1 MLDPKYYAEIERA
14 QQETRELPKGTPL
27 PEFNINDLGAD
38 SWRRR
43 IKLWLFEVLV
53 PPVLSLFREFW
64 PVANIGRLVIV
75 TRADD
80 VRDVLTRTETFRA
93 PFAPEMIELA
103 GGQNFILGMD
113 GKPHA
118 DEDKVIENAVGDQRD
133 PLVGTS
139 SPLDNGVAAGEA
151 LKIAMAREDVE
162 RVARLSHRFAKALL
176 RNSGGRIDVM
186 KDYIT
191 RVATETCILY
201 FGLTGVDDPDAFAEW
216 AMSISALLFGDPFGD
231 PATRQLALNGS
242 ARIRNVIDRSIVEQ
256 RKSPTDTVLGRLV
269 KLQSVDS
276 TVDDGKIR
284 AILVGMIAGFIP
296 TNTLAA
302 GRILQE
308 LLRRPQAWR
317 DALEKASAAMNADQP
332 NSNDGGSGENADK
345 QALQTMLYE
354 ALRLNPPLMPGQWR
368 YVNADAD
375 VGTDPLRRRRV
386 PANSVLLVATMSA
399 LRDRR
404 AIDSPWQFKP
414 DRNPACADLAFGFG
428 MHHCLGKYLA
438 MAQINEIFMVLFAQ
452 PELRRCDDTWGR
464 RIRWVGPFPGRLDM
478 QFTPAV
484 APATQTMLTICS
496 PLADGVEPDDV
507 REQIR
512 KLGNPANE
520 SIRKMFDGTCVVHFA
535 SLSMIEAGDATQPA
549 PHLLLEL
556 SADGTNNSVIDAVAA
571 QDAKEQHL
579 ASIFRYTTLGKK
591 RLVDILK
598 QSVLD
603 LQTCPRGAIGL
614 NFYGTEGFAVADID
628 KQDELSNYVKEVLD
642 YFLTF
647 HIGFGSRAME
657 VLKFVR
663 TFILHPEPLRKAAA
677 RMPAD
682 AQATLL
688 KLLDRGDKFA
698 DFLIVPSRHTLAISD
713 WAPCSRWTAAWN
725 LLKSPQFRGFGLATV
740 ALAIALIVATFC
752 AIDSGW
758 LGLPGR
764 IALALSGGLATTM
777 GLLAVIAAGLV
788 GLLRYHETRDVPD
801 DRNPEISAM
810 QKIAA
815 IEDPPGFAQNHFMAV
830 TDLKSG
836 WFRKLTLAAAL
847 WSIKQM
853 VLFLFRPGFVLDM
866 GTIHYAKWFRLPGRD
881 KLIFQANYDGSWQSY
896 LEDFIMKAH
905 LGQTAAWS
913 NGVGFP
919 ETRFLILDGA
929 QDGDRF
935 KRWVRRQQVIAPL
948 WYSRFPHLTTDQ
960 IRNNALI
967 HDGLA
972 RASTDSEAR
981 DWLDCF
987 GSLPRPD
994 YAIETSEVQSL
1005 VFRGFRTLPHVVCA
1019 LIELPK
1025 ASKDCGAWLEALVPG
1040 TAPGSNAA
1048 SFDLD
1053 NPCQITFG
1061 DNPFS
1066 SDRNLREEA
1075 TFVGL
1080 TADGLKKLR
1089 LPGSEN
1095 TDGLGS
1101 FPSAFNMGMANRSR
1115 VLGDFEDAP
1124 PRGWRWLDSE
1134 LADGMPPPTG
1144 LKADAVLLIYGKTIK
1159 RCRELLQTHQKVLG
1173 EEARFHV
1180 IETQPT
1186 AKGIDYEHFGFRDG
1200 ISQPVI
1206 RGTQRFSKGA
1216 SPRDVVEPGEFILG
1230 YRNNQNYYPPPT
1242 TVRVESDSK
1251 NRLPTVLE
1259 TSPSRFPSFEP
1270 GNSAIRDFGRNGS
1283 FLVIRQLAQNVA
1295 GFKDF
1300 LTEQVKKLEP
1310 YDGLA
1315 GIEGAPIDEKWL
1327 AAKLMGRWQ
1336 DGTPLVT
1343 RPGADKLENG
1353 PKHLTRDNDFSY
1365 GMDDPQGLHC
1375 PFGAH
1380 IRRANP
1386 RDSLDPDD
1394 PDEQSVTNRH
1404 RLLRRGRAYEF
1415 ETAGEKTPNQGLL
1428 FTCLCADLE
1437 RQFEFVQQTWL
1448 RSPAFAGLQNEP
1460 DPIVA
1465 WQDPKQRVFT
1475 IPTPSGP
1482 LRLHEVKTFVTVR
1495 GGGYFFLPSRSAIL
1509 YLADTNQA

>member
-1 MLDPKYYAEIERA
+1 MLDPKYYTEIREA
-14 QQETRELPKGTPL
+14 QEQTRELPKGAPL

-38 SWRRR
+38 SLRRR
-43 IKLWLFEVLV
+43 IQLWLFEVLV
-53 PPVLSLFREFW
+53 PLVLSLLREFW
-64 PVANIGRLVIV
+64 PVAKIGRLVIV

-80 VRDVLTRTETFRA
+80 VRDTLTRTEEFGV
-93 PFAPEMIELA
+93 PFALEMTELA
-103 GGQNFILGMD
+103 DGENFVLGMD
-113 GKPHA
+113 GESHA
-118 DEDKVIENAVGDQRD
+118 EEDKLIENGVGDQRS
-133 PLVGTS
+133 PLVVSRSFPDGTGS
-139 SPLDNGVAAGEA
+139 EEA

-162 RVARLSHRFAKALL
+162 RVAKLSHRFAGALL

-191 RVATETCILY
+191 RVATETCIRY
-201 FGLTGVDDPDAFAEW
+201 FGLTGIDDPNAFAEW

-242 ARIRNVIDRSIVEQ
+242 ARIRNVIDRSIIEQ

-269 KLQSVDS
+269 KLQSSNSNVS
-276 TVDDGKIR
+276 DGKIR

-308 LLRRPQAWR
+308 LLRRPQVWS
-317 DALEKASAAMNADQP
+317 DALAKASAAMKADQA
-332 NSNDGGSGENADK
+332 NSNDGGIGENADK
-345 QALQTMLYE
+345 QALQVILYE

-368 YVNADAD
+368 YVNADTD
-375 VGTDPLRRRRV
+375 IGTDPGRRRRV
-386 PANSVLLVATMSA
+386 LANSVLLVATLSA

-404 AIDSPWQFKP
+404 AIDSPTQFKP
-414 DRNPACADLAFGFG
+414 DRNPACADMAFGFG

-438 MAQINEIFMVLFAQ
+438 MAQITELFMILFSQ
-452 PELRRCDDTWGR
+452 PGLRRCDDTWGR
-464 RIRWVGPFPGRLDM
+464 RIRWVGPFPCRLDM
-478 QFTPAV
+478 QFTPAA
-484 APATQTMLTICS
+484 APATQTMLTICV
-496 PLADGVEPDDV
+496 PLADGVKPDEV
-507 REQIR
+507 REQITAF
-512 KLGNPANE
+512 GNPATA
-520 SIRKMFDGTCVVHFA
+520 SIRKIFDDTGVVHFA
-535 SLSMIEAGDATQPA
+535 SLSIIEAGNAAQPA

-556 SADGTNNSVIDAVAA
+556 SADGTNDSVIDAIAA
-571 QDAKEQHL
+571 QDAKKQHL
-579 ASIFRYTTLGKK
+579 ASIFKYTILGKEP
-591 RLVDILK
+591 LADILK
-598 QSVLD
+598 QRVLD
-603 LQTCPRGAIGL
+603 LQTRPWGAIGL
-614 NFYGTEGFAVADID
+614 NFYGTDGFAVADID
-628 KQDELSNYVKEVLD
+628 EQDELSTYTKEVLD

-647 HIGFGSRAME
+647 HIGFGNRAME
-657 VLKFVR
+657 VLRFVR
-663 TFILHPEPLRKAAA
+663 TFILYPEPLKKAAGK
-677 RMPAD
+677 MPAD
-682 AQATLL
+682 AQKTLL
-688 KLLDRGDKFA
+688 GLLERGGKFA
-698 DFLIVPSRHTLAISD
+698 DFLIVPSRRTLAISD
-713 WAPCSRWTAAWN
+713 WTPCSRRTAAWN
-725 LLKSPQFRGFGLATV
+725 LIKSPQFRGFSLSTV
-740 ALAIALIVATFC
+740 ALAVALIVAIFC
-752 AIDSGW
+752 AIEGGW

-764 IALALSGGLATTM
+764 IALALSGGLATTV
-777 GLLAVIAAGLV
+777 GLLAVVAALLV
-788 GLLRYHETRDVPD
+788 GLLRYHETRDIPD
-801 DRNPEISAM
+801 DKNPAISSM
-810 QKIAA
+810 RKIAA

-847 WSIKQM
+847 WGIKQM

-935 KRWVRRQQVIAPL
+935 KRWVRRQQIIAPL

-1025 ASKDCGAWLEALVPG
+1025 AGKDSCAWLNALIPG
-1040 TAPGSNAA
+1040 TGLGGHAA
-1048 SFDLD
+1048 NYNLD

-1066 SDRNLREEA
+1066 ADRNLREEA

-1080 TADGLKKLR
+1080 TADGLKKLGLR
-1089 LPGSEN
+1089 GSEN

-1115 VLGDFEDAP
+1115 ILGDFEDAP
-1124 PRGWRWLDSE
+1124 ANRWRWLDSE
-1134 LADGMPPPTG
+1134 PADDIPPRTG
-1144 LKADAVLLIYGKTIK
+1144 LKADAVLLLYGKTIE
-1159 RCRELLQTHQKVLG
+1159 RCHELLERHRKVLG
-1173 EEARFHV
+1173 GEARFHV

-1206 RGTQRFSKGA
+1206 RGTQRFSKG
-1216 SPRDVVEPGEFILG
+1216 SSSRDVVEPGEFILG
-1230 YRNNQNYYPPPT
+1230 YRNNQGYYPPTT
-1242 TVRVESDSK
+1242 TVGMESDAK
-1251 NRLPTVLE
+1251 NRLPTVLA

-1295 GFKDF
+1295 GFNDF
-1300 LTEQVKKLEP
+1300 LAKQVKELEP

-1315 GIEGAPIDEKWL
+1315 GIEGARIDEKWL

-1336 DGTPLVT
+1336 DGTPLIV
-1343 RPGADKLENG
+1343 RPGADKLENA
-1353 PKHLTRDNDFSY
+1353 PKHLTRDNDFGY

-1394 PDEQSVTNRH
+1394 PDEQAVTNRH
-1404 RLLRRGRAYEF
+1404 RLLRRGRTYEV
-1415 ETAGEKTPNQGLL
+1415 EAVGDATQSQGLL

-1460 DPIVA
+1460 DPIVG
-1465 WQDPKQRVFT
+1465 WQEPKQRVFT
-1475 IPTPSGP
+1475 IPTASGP
-1482 LRLHEVKTFVTVR
+1482 LRLHKVETFVTVR

-1509 YLADTNQA
+1509 YLADINQA